1 MMQVVIYTSLNV
13 IYDEKGQCVSKGLP
27 GCDPIIYR
35 YDKGNIPVLPYC
47 RPQSVSYYDD
57 YLFMDDLVTS
67 DTKRVLSC
75 DTLSNYGIPVI
86 GTDKSKGF
94 LTGTAVYSLTAPAS
108 KTVSSFYYDYQGRM
122 IQSHRKEAVGGYGH
136 IHRSL
141 TFTGKPSRTRE
152 TVELPD
158 GQVDSL
164 VTVRAYDGQ
173 ERLVSETTSLN
184 DKSQSVS
191 YGYDEIGRLTSR
203 VYGTEAN
210 PSALTETLAY
220 NIRDQLT
227 DQNSNVFN
235 MSLRYQEPTLGAV
248 PKYNGSVS
256 EWEWNHGVG
265 TETNAWSLSYDGV
278 GRLTD
283 AQRFVGGVQTNSFSE
298 RSITYDRNSNALTL
312 TRYGENAATPEERLA
327 YSYDG
332 NLLSGIS
339 NTGASGGGDQY
350 THDANGNMTHEGL
363 SGLDIVYNEQNLT
376 RRISSG
382 GTTLA
387 EYEYLADGTKL
398 RALDGGGNGYQYR
411 GSLIYTQTAGQTGSP
426 AITLDC
432 DVTSAGRIVR
442 ENTADGS
449 STYKVQHYLR
459 DHLGSVRAVIDGD
472 TGTVIEAS
480 DYYQFGKRIQ
490 VTAPVSEPVEG
501 AQHAAEPAVAPV
513 ATATSVASTSSPNRW
528 RFSGKEDQS
537 FLGASIP
544 LLDFGARMYDPT
556 TARWTAI
563 DPMAEDYHGV
573 SPYAYCLGNPISII
587 DPNGRWIT
595 LYYNGHEYRYQDGQF
610 LQYQTEGNNAGSYV
624 PTSDAQVQSLGGM
637 LTELSKV
644 KTGKSLIDYF
654 SNDENNAYIQF
665 DEGNNVIDLSGVS
678 STIYLNKDFI
688 GETVPTEA
696 GMQQMPFWLVVG
708 HELSHRVDYLKRR
721 NEVSKIWIE
730 EENVKIKNTEIQATH
745 YENLMREEANLP
757 LRTHYA
763 TISAGRNVMPYEPS
777 RLINK
782 KGRSIV
788 LPNVYYTPIRKR
800 K

>member
-1 MMQVVIYTSLNV
+1 MKKDFNT
-13 IYDEKGQCVSKGLP
+13 GL
-27 GCDPIIYR
+27 R
-35 YDKGNIPVLPYC
+35 
-47 RPQSVSYYDD
+47 RSVEADRVR
-57 YLFMDDLVTS
+57 LTRRRRQLLRAMGLAEDLDSTEERHWHS
-67 DTKRVLSC
+67 
-75 DTLSNYGIPVI
+75 SN
-86 GTDKSKGF
+86 DSEDA
-94 LTGTAVYSLTAPAS
+94 L
-108 KTVSSFYYDYQGRM
+108 VSSFTYDDRGRLLGE
-122 IQSHRKEAVGGYGH
+122 SHSLNGFPFGGTSY
-136 IHRSL
+136 
-141 TFTGKPSRTRE
+141 
-152 TVELPD
+152 
-158 GQVDSL
+158 
-164 VTVRAYDGQ
+164 AYDA
-173 ERLVSETTSLN
+173 L
-184 DKSQSVS
+184 
-191 YGYDEIGRLTSR
+191 GRLAGKTSGSGSST
-203 VYGTEAN
+203 VA
-210 PSALTETLAY
+210 ETLAY
-220 NIRDQLT
+220 DIRGWLT
-227 DQNSNVFN
+227 GKTGNVFSE
-235 MSLRYQEPTLGAV
+235 SLRYTFPQRQGTV
-248 PKYNGSVS
+248 PCFTGDIS
-256 EWEWNHGVG
+256 EWGWSNGVG
-265 TETNAWSLSYDGV
+265 NETYAFSYDSF

-283 AQRFVGGVQTNSFSE
+283 SRLFVGNASSMSGTFSE
-298 RSITYDRNSNALTL
+298 RGVAYDRNGNILSMTRLLDAASAPESLSFSYEGNRLAAVSGAGPYAHDVSGNL
-312 TRYGENAATPEERLA
+312 TR
-327 YSYDG
+327 DG
-332 NLLSGIS
+332 R
-339 NTGASGGGDQY
+339 D
-350 THDANGNMTHEGL
+350 
-363 SGLDIVYNEQNLT
+363 GLDISYDMLGMT
-376 RRISSG
+376 SSVRKDG
-382 GTTLA
+382 SLLGSYTFLS
-387 EYEYLADGTKL
+387 DGTK
-398 RALDGGGNGYQYR
+398 RSALKSNGTGHVYAGSMVYTRDISGALSLECVLTGGGRLAVDRSPDGGVSYR
-411 GSLIYTQTAGQTGSP
+411 PLIH
-426 AITLDC
+426 
-432 DVTSAGRIVR
+432 VT
-442 ENTADGS
+442 
-449 STYKVQHYLR
+449 
-459 DHLGSVRAVIDGD
+459 DHLGSVRAVVDAS
-472 TGTVIEAS
+472 TGAVIERNDYLPFGLRRPATNAAS
-480 DYYQFGKRIQ
+480 G
-490 VTAPVSEPVEG
+490 
-501 AQHAAEPAVAPV
+501 
-513 ATATSVASTSSPNRW
+513 TATGSETSPNRW
-528 RFSGKEDQS
+528 LFSGKESQS
-537 FLGASIP
+537 FLGADIP

>member
-1 MMQVVIYTSLNV
+1 MIY
-13 IYDEKGQCVSKGLP
+13 
-27 GCDPIIYR
+27 
-35 YDKGNIPVLPYC
+35 
-47 RPQSVSYYDD
+47 
-57 YLFMDDLVTS
+57 
-67 DTKRVLSC
+67 
-75 DTLSNYGIPVI
+75 
-86 GTDKSKGF
+86 
-94 LTGTAVYSLTAPAS
+94 
-108 KTVSSFYYDYQGRM
+108 
-122 IQSHRKEAVGGYGH
+122 H
-136 IHRSL
+136 
-141 TFTGKPSRTRE
+141 
-152 TVELPD
+152 
-158 GQVDSL
+158 
-164 VTVRAYDGQ
+164 
-173 ERLVSETTSLN
+173 
-184 DKSQSVS
+184 
-191 YGYDEIGRLTSR
+191 
-203 VYGTEAN
+203 
-210 PSALTETLAY
+210 
-220 NIRDQLT
+220 
-227 DQNSNVFN
+227 
-235 MSLRYQEPTLGAV
+235 
-248 PKYNGSVS
+248 
-256 EWEWNHGVG
+256 
-265 TETNAWSLSYDGV
+265 TNA
-278 GRLTD
+278 
-283 AQRFVGGVQTNSFSE
+283 FSE

-411 GSLIYTQTAGQTGSP
+411 GSLIYTQTAGQSDSP
-426 AITLDC
+426 VITLDC
-432 DVTSAGRIVR
+432 ALTSAGKIVR
-442 ENTADGS
+442 ETSAAGTVS
-449 STYKVQHYLR
+449 YRPLIHLR

-480 DYYQFGKRIQ
+480 DYYPFGKRIQ

-501 AQHAAEPAVAPV
+501 SQHASKPAVAPV

-528 RFSGKEDQS
+528 RFSGKEGQS
-537 FLGASIP
+537 FLGAGIP